1 MADPIRVLLADDQQ
15 IVRQGLAT
23 ILLYEEDIVV
33 VGQAGDGLEAVASA
47 LSLRPDVVLM
57 DLKMPRL
64 GGVPATRQIREALP
78 DTHVIILTTYDA
90 DDLVY
95 EAIKAGADGYL
106 LKDATRET
114 LGEAVRGVMR
124 GESQLDPTVARK
136 VLGEFQRMAT
146 RGGRAPARAAMTTTR
161 EITERLTPREE
172 QVLQLLVEGLSNKE
186 IATRLHLTE
195 GTVRNHVSRV
205 IAKLQANDR
214 TQAVIAAL
222 RRGLVDLWRN
232 ATHAKEWN
240 EFASNRQPHLFRYKR
255 SATDCQPAMAGSERL
270 SGSPIIQ
277 VSLIYTSCCACRP
290 TRPTRAC
297 GCKRPDHRL
306 CAGGPVQQPP
316 V

>member
-1 MADPIRVLLADDQQ
+1 MTTPIRVLLADDQQ

-33 VGQAGDGLEAVASA
+33 VGQAGDGQEAVASA

-114 LGEAVRGVMR
+114 LGDAVRGVMR
-124 GESQLDPTVARK
+124 GESQLDPTVART

-146 RGGRAPARAAMTTTR
+146 REAAPRQELRDGTS
-161 EITERLTPREE
+161 TERLTPREE

-222 RRGLVDLWRN
+222 RRGLVDL
-232 ATHAKEWN
+232 
-240 EFASNRQPHLFRYKR
+240 P
-255 SATDCQPAMAGSERL
+255 
-270 SGSPIIQ
+270 
-277 VSLIYTSCCACRP
+277 
-290 TRPTRAC
+290 
-297 GCKRPDHRL
+297 
-306 CAGGPVQQPP
+306 
-316 V
+316 